1 MSSSSGKTTSS
12 AAQVRDHFRR
22 NASAFDALYD
32 EDGFVQRRVRPGLGR
47 RRAVA
52 LEAVDA
58 YPSPSV
64 LDVGCGSGR
73 IAEDVLEHGA
83 SRYVGVDFSEPMLEL
98 AGRRLERFGPKAS
111 LVQGDFLE
119 VPLDGPF
126 DVVLALGLFDYLP
139 EAAPFAARMREL
151 CSGSL
156 VASFPGWNWFKGPI
170 RKVRYELVNRVPI
183 FDYTESGLRQL
194 LDDAGFSRIEL
205 VRPGKSGY
213 VVHAK
218 P

>member
-1 MSSSSGKTTSS
+1 MTSSSEKTRAS

-22 NASAFDALYD
+22 NASAFDSLYD
-32 EDGFVQRRVRPGLGR
+32 EDGFLQRRARPGLGR

-58 YPSPSV
+58 YPSPRV

-73 IAEDVLEHGA
+73 VAEHVLEHGA
-83 SRYVGVDFSEPMLEL
+83 SRYVGIDFSEPMLAL
-98 AGRRLERFGPKAS
+98 AAERLERFGSKVE

-119 VPLDGPF
+119 TPLDGPF
-126 DVVLALGLFDYLP
+126 EVVLALGLFDYLP
-139 EAAPFAARMREL
+139 EPAPFVARMREL

-183 FDYTESGLRQL
+183 FDYTEPGLRQL
-194 LDDAGFSRIEL
+194 LAEHGFTRVEI

-213 VVHAK
+213 VVRAQ

>member
-1 MSSSSGKTTSS
+1 MSSSSGKTRAS

-32 EDGFVQRRVRPGLGR
+32 EDGFLQRRVRPGLGR
-47 RRAVA
+47 RREVA

-58 YPSPSV
+58 YAAPGV

-98 AGRRLERFGPKAS
+98 AAQRLERFGDTVT
-111 LVQGDFLE
+111 LVRGDFRE
-119 VPLDGPF
+119 VPLEGPF
-126 DVVLALGLFDYLP
+126 EVVLALGLFDYLP
-139 EAAPFAARMREL
+139 DAAPFAARMREL

-170 RKVRYELVNRVPI
+170 RKVRYELVNHVPI
-183 FDYTESGLRQL
+183 FDYTEPGLRQL
-194 LDDAGFSRIEL
+194 LSEAGFSRIDI
-205 VRPGKSGY
+205 VRPGKSGC
-213 VVHAK
+213 VVHAR